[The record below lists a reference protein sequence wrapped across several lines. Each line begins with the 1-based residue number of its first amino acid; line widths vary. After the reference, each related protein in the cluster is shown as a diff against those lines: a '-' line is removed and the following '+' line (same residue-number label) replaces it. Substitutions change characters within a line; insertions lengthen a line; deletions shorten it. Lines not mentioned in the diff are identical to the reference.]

1 MKKKLLILSLI
12 ASMSFGLIGCASI
25 ESFTKDLE
33 SNSKGLHR
41 KVKVIAMDG
50 TIVETYESKSMLV
63 TDGDGGTITL
73 DFDGRRIILCNSQ
86 VIIEEIK

>member
-1 MKKKLLILSLI
+1 MKKKLLILGLVGTI
-12 ASMSFGLIGCASI
+12 ALGSTGCAMMDSL
-25 ESFTKDLE
+25 SKSLE

-41 KVKVIAMDG
+41 IVRVIAMDG
-50 TIVETYESKSMLV
+50 SVVEEYESKSMLV

-73 DFDGRRIILCNSQ
+73 DFDGKRIILCNSQ

>member
-33 SNSKGLHR
+33 SNS
-41 KVKVIAMDG
+41 IC
-50 TIVETYESKSMLV
+50 IFSSK
-63 TDGDGGTITL
+63 
-73 DFDGRRIILCNSQ
+73 
-86 VIIEEIK
+86 

>member
-1 MKKKLLILSLI
+1 MKKKLLIL
-12 ASMSFGLIGCASI
+12 GLVGSIVLGSTGCAKLDMI
-25 ESFTKDLE
+25 GKNIE

-41 KVKVIAMDG
+41 KVKVLAMDG
-50 TIVETYESKSMLV
+50 TTVEEYESNSMLV

-73 DFDGRRIILCNSQ
+73 DFDGRRIALCNSQ